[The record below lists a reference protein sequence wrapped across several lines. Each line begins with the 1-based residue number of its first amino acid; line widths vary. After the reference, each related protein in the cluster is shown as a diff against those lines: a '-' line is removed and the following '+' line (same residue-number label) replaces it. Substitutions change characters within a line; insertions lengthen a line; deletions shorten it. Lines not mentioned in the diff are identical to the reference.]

1 MLSLVSGFGAANIR
15 DCLLNPEHPD
25 KYKIEF
31 HRVMLNCAV
40 AYAFG
45 VCAIDTNPDKLS
57 EPVKALLSS
66 IAKLEYV
73 PEGQIDAACAV
84 MGCGLCFVSL
94 VQLWGSTLHSNI
106 CTSLVQQSY
115 YFINSISDGALKIG
129 LSRSTAVKFTAKT
142 VNCATQTL
150 LSSGRH
156 PNELKDEVC
165 APSGA
170 AIYGVNVLD
179 KGDVGS
185 GVSSAVEAA
194 YRRAQSLAK
203 DENPH

>member
-1 MLSLVSGFGAANIR
+1 M
-15 DCLLNPEHPD
+15 
-25 KYKIEF
+25 
-31 HRVMLNCAV
+31 
-40 AYAFG
+40 
-45 VCAIDTNPDKLS
+45 
-57 EPVKALLSS
+57 
-66 IAKLEYV
+66 
-73 PEGQIDAACAV
+73 
-84 MGCGLCFVSL
+84 
-94 VQLWGSTLHSNI
+94 
-106 CTSLVQQSY
+106 
-115 YFINSISDGALKIG
+115 
-129 LSRSTAVKFTAKT
+129 KFTAKT

-170 AIYGVNVLD
+170 AIYGVAVLD
-179 KGDVGS
+179 KGDVSS